1 MRQATI
7 AKNYAEALLVLA
19 GRAKDLGG
27 WGSIINGLSD
37 AIRQDATLRA
47 FLETPK
53 VPGSMKAEILG
64 KALAKKAPVPFIRF
78 IQSAVRNRRQMLI
91 PEIAIEYMDLVD
103 KAENRLHAHV
113 TVARDADEKTR
124 KMIAD
129 RLSKILNKT
138 VVPHL
143 TVDARIIGGVIVRV
157 GDTVMDGSARRRLA
171 SLRSRM
177 LGR

>member
-27 WGSIINGLSD
+27 WGAILQGLAD
-37 AIRQDATLRA
+37 AIRQDSKLRA
-47 FLETPK
+47 FLATPK
-53 VPGSMKAEILG
+53 VPGSKKSEIIG
-64 KALAKKAPVPFIRF
+64 KALTKRAPAPFIRF
-78 IQSAVRNRRQMLI
+78 IAAVVRNRRQMLI
-91 PEIAIEYMDLVD
+91 PEISIEYMDLVD

-113 TVARDADEKTR
+113 TVAKDGDDKTS
-124 KMIAD
+124 KMIAG
-129 RLSKILNKT
+129 RLSKIFAKT

-143 TVDARIIGGVIVRV
+143 TVDERILGGVIVRV
-157 GDTVMDGSARRRLA
+157 GDTVMDGSARRKLA
-171 SLRSRM
+171 SLRTQM